1 MSSRGMIA
9 ALVCCA
15 GLFSQHASVA
25 AQGLF
30 AGTPTE
36 VGALPA
42 RKSGSP
48 DIAMPLTYEAIRQ
61 ETYPG
66 LKPSVLVAAS
76 VIRLVGKGFGTKP
89 DGRTVMLK
97 LSTSKS
103 PFNLYVMSWR
113 DDEVRVVLPALLDM
127 EVDAKMAANLEK
139 QLRGSRKI
147 AGPKAQVGIQLD
159 GKWVAKP
166 KDAQLAVVYR
176 DLDGDGHEAD
186 DCDDFDARRQ
196 PGNPELTDAEGLD
209 EDCNP
214 ATRKGIAPPP
224 VEEASDDSEAAEEPA
239 AAAEAPATGEAKAAA
254 PVAPAKP
261 AAPAA
266 PNAVLDKLDAPN
278 F

>member
-1 MSSRGMIA
+1 MIA

-15 GLFSQHASVA
+15 GLFSGNASVA
-25 AQGLF
+25 AQGLY

-36 VGALPA
+36 VGALPS

-48 DIAMPLTYEAIRQ
+48 DIAMPLTYEALRQ
-61 ETYPG
+61 DTYPG
-66 LKPSVLVAAS
+66 LRPSVLVAAS

-89 DGRTVMLK
+89 DGRTVMIK
-97 LSTSKS
+97 LSTSKA
-103 PFNLYVMSWR
+103 PFNLYVLSWR

-127 EVDAKMAANLEK
+127 EVDSKMAANLEK
-139 QLRGSRKI
+139 QLGGNRKI

-166 KDAQLAVVYR
+166 KDAQLAVAYR

-186 DCDDFDARRQ
+186 DCDDFDARRK

-214 ATRKGIAPPP
+214 STKKGIALPP
-224 VEEASDDSEAAEEPA
+224 VEESSDESEASEEPATAAVAPAPTKAPAVPA
-239 AAAEAPATGEAKAAA
+239 AAATKT
-254 PVAPAKP
+254 
-261 AAPAA
+261 APAA
-266 PNAVLDKLDAPN
+266 PNPALDKLNTPDL
-278 F
+278 